1 VLAFYS
7 IPGRWQIVTTGKVRT
22 KNLVQQTTQSAGS
35 GSKAFLFAPFE
46 QLADKN
52 VLTEPVWTKPGND
65 LPLALFL
72 NDQHNRANLTL
83 D

>member
-1 VLAFYS
+1 
-7 IPGRWQIVTTGKVRT
+7 
-22 KNLVQQTTQSAGS
+22 
-35 GSKAFLFAPFE
+35 
-46 QLADKN
+46 
-52 VLTEPVWTKPGND
+52 VLTGPVSTKPGND